1 MNKKKSEKELIEHNK
16 RLSKENEEL
25 KKKLGFVKEKLKI
38 QSDKLENWQTETNFK
53 ELKEYKRKYELL
65 LQERQCEKAKHTK
78 EIESLEVSI
87 KNLTDRLNKD
97 SSNSSIPSSAE
108 KIYTKK
114 KCVNTSREKTGRK
127 TGGQIGHKGSGLT
140 KEKAEEMIK
149 SGKEEH
155 VIEEHVLEGTDINER
170 ESIVKYEIDIETKT
184 RVIEHRFY
192 VKETAKEIPVE
203 YNTDVQ
209 YGVGLKTFAAVALNE
224 GFISLNRTTKIIDE
238 MTNNTIKL
246 SEGSLVN
253 FNRELAMKTM
263 KSINR
268 IKKAL
273 IKAGILNVD
282 ETGVRV
288 NVDETGV
295 GVNGELNC
303 LHTAV
308 TKYYTYYQIENKR
321 GKDGISNLG
330 ILEYYVGILVH
341 DHFSSYYQ
349 YKTMTHAEC
358 NAHILR
364 YLNQVIE
371 VFEREGAK
379 KFLEF
384 LIKTNTNKRDLQ
396 AKNIH
401 EFKKEEIEKL
411 ETEYLQLLKE
421 WEKEYKA
428 YTKGKTKTQCLID
441 EGNLFERLREY
452 REEHLLFIKNFK
464 VPFSNNLAERS
475 LRLIK
480 TKMKVSG
487 CYRGE
492 DNGGNFTTIR
502 SLFETVKKQELNL
515 FESIRKVFNKEDLEF
530 VKA

>member
-1 MNKKKSEKELIEHNK
+1 MNKKKSENELIEQNK
-16 RLSKENEEL
+16 KLSKENEEL
-25 KKKLGFVKEKLKI
+25 KKKLRFVKEKLKL
-38 QSDKLENWQTETNFK
+38 QNDKLENWLKETNFK

-65 LQERQCEKAKHTK
+65 LQERQCEKTKHEK
-78 EIESLEVSI
+78 EMESLEIAV

-114 KCVNTSREKTGRK
+114 KCINTSREKTGRK
-127 TGGQIGHKGSGLT
+127 TGGQLGHKGSGLT

-149 SGKEEH
+149 SGKVEH
-155 VIEEHVLEGTDINER
+155 VIEEHVLEGANISKSEC
-170 ESIVKYEIDIETKT
+170 IVKYEIDIETKT

-192 VKETAKEIPVE
+192 VKENAKEIPSE

-209 YGVGLKTFAAVALNE
+209 YGVGLKTFATVALNE
-224 GFISLNRTTKIIDE
+224 GFISLNRTVRIIDE

-253 FNRELAMKTM
+253 FNRELARSAM

-268 IKKAL
+268 IKEAL
-273 IKAGILNVD
+273 IKAGVLNVD

-288 NVDETGV
+288 N
-295 GVNGELNC
+295 GELNW

-308 TKYYTYYQIENKR
+308 TKYYTYYQIEDKR

-330 ILEYYVGILVH
+330 ILEYYIGILVH

-358 NAHILR
+358 NSHILR

-371 VFEREGAK
+371 LFQREGAK

-384 LIKTNTNKRDLQ
+384 LIKTNNTKKSLQ
-396 AKNIH
+396 TKKIY
-401 EFKKEEIEKL
+401 EFPKEEIVEI
-411 ETEYLQLLKE
+411 ETEYLQLLEE
-421 WEKEYKA
+421 WEKEYKV
-428 YTKGKTKTQCLID
+428 YTKGKTKTQSLID
-441 EGNLFERLREY
+441 EGNLFKRLKEY
-452 REEHLLFIKNFK
+452 KNEHLQFVKNFK

-487 CYRGE
+487 CFRGE
-492 DNGGNFTTIR
+492 DNGSNFTTIR
-502 SLFETVKKQELNL
+502 SLFETSKKQGLNL
-515 FESIRKVFNKEDLEF
+515 FESVRKTFNKEDLEF
-530 VKA
+530 IEA